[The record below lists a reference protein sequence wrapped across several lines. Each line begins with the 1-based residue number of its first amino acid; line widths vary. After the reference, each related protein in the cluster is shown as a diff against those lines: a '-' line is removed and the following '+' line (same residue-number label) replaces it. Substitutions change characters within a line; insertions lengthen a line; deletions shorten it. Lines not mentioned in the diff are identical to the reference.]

1 MPRYNKRKTSAVPVS
16 TLRLIG
22 GRHRGRKLPIPAL
35 DGLRPT
41 SDRTRE
47 TLFNWLQFE
56 LPGMHVLD
64 LFAGTGALGLEA
76 LSRDAE
82 SAVFVEPQ
90 SVAAEGI
97 RQSLQTLNLT
107 AEVRVMVAEQFLEQ
121 TDAVFDLVFVDPPF
135 SLDLWQS
142 TVDRLAV
149 SDRLSS
155 GGYIY
160 VEAPVGQT
168 LTVPDG
174 LTVVKEKTAGKV
186 RFQLWQK
193 AGVAG

>member
-1 MPRYNKRKTSAVPVS
+1 MS

-22 GRHRGRKLPIPAL
+22 GRHRGRKLPIPVL

-41 SDRTRE
+41 ADRTRE

-76 LSRDAE
+76 LSREAE

-97 RQSLQTLNLT
+97 RQSLQTLNLH
-107 AEVRVMVAEQFLEQ
+107 AEVRVMGAEQYLEQ

-142 TVDRLAV
+142 TLDRLAV
-149 SDRLSS
+149 SDRLSP
-155 GGYIY
+155 GGYVY
-160 VEAPVGQT
+160 VEAPVGQA
-168 LTVPDG
+168 LSVPDE

-193 AGVAG
+193 AAATT